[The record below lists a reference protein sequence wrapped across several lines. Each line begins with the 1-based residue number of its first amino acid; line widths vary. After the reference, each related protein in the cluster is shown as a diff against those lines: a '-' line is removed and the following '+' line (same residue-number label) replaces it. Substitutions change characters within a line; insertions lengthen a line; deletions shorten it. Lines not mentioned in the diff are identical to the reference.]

1 MNLKEEI
8 NYSIWCD
15 FIEREFLENGFQNLI
30 NDKIIHGATSNPA
43 IFEQSITSSD
53 AYSQQIN
60 MLQANET
67 KKIYEELAISD
78 IKRAAQLLKPLYDKD
93 ANDGFI
99 SLEVDPTLC
108 DDSKATVEE
117 GIRLHRQIGY
127 SNVMIKVPATEAGYI
142 AMEELTALGIN
153 VNATLIFSKEQ
164 SIKCANALNNGIV
177 KSGKDTKGVV
187 SIFVSRFDRMLDSR
201 LKSKDL
207 EVSKVGI
214 MNALKCYYEIEK
226 FNNNNIRTLFASTGV
241 KGDDLDPSYYI
252 DNLIYKNTINTAP
265 LATIKAWI
273 ENGSKSKSNIISEQE
288 CDIYFE
294 NLSKRSI
301 NIDQISKQLLNEGLN
316 AFKSSFEELLKKVKL

>member
-1 MNLKEEI
+1 MNLKKEI

-53 AYSQQIN
+53 AYAQQIN

-93 ANDGFI
+93 ADDGFI

-108 DDSKATVEE
+108 DDANATVEE
-117 GIRLHRQIGY
+117 GIRLYRQIGFN
-127 SNVMIKVPATEAGYI
+127 NVMIKVPATEAGYT
-142 AMEELTALGIN
+142 AMEELTTLGIN
-153 VNATLIFSKEQ
+153 VNATLIFSKQ
-164 SIKCANALNNGIV
+164 QAINSAKALNNGIL

-187 SIFVSRFDRMLDSR
+187 SIFVSRFDRTLDP
-201 LKSKDL
+201 LMKNKDL
-207 EVSKVGI
+207 EVAKVGI

-226 FNNNNIRTLFASTGV
+226 FENNNIRTLFASTGV
-241 KGDDLDPSYYI
+241 KGDDLEASYYI
-252 DNLIYKNTINTAP
+252 DKLIYKNTINTAP
-265 LATIKAWI
+265 LATIKDWI
-273 ENGSKSKSNIISEQE
+273 ENGSKIESDIITEKD
-288 CDIYFE
+288 CDLYFE
-294 NLSKRSI
+294 TLSKRNI
-301 NIDQISKQLLNEGLN
+301 NIDQVSKQLLNEGLSS
-316 AFKSSFEELLKKVKL
+316 FKSSFEELLKKVKL

>member
-30 NDKIIHGATSNPA
+30 DDKIIHGATSNPA
-43 IFEQSITSSD
+43 IFEQSITSSE
-53 AYSQQIN
+53 AYQQQIN

-67 KKIYEELAISD
+67 KKIYEELAITD

-108 DDSKATVEE
+108 DDTQATVEE
-117 GIRLHRQIGY
+117 GIRLHKQIGY
-127 SNVMIKVPATEAGYI
+127 NNVMIKVPATQAGYS
-142 AMEELTALGIN
+142 AMEELTSIGIN
-153 VNATLIFSKEQ
+153 VNATLIFSQEQ
-164 SIKCANALNNGIV
+164 AIKCADALNKGII
-177 KSGKDTKGVV
+177 KSAKDTKGVV
-187 SIFVSRFDRMLDSR
+187 SVFVSRFDRTLDSIM
-201 LKSKDL
+201 KNKDL

-214 MNALKCYYEIEK
+214 MNAIKCYYEIEK
-226 FNNNNIRTLFASTGV
+226 FENYNIRTLFASTGV
-241 KGDDLDPSYYI
+241 KGNDLDSSYYI

-273 ENGSKSKSNIISEQE
+273 ENGSKTESKIITEKE
-288 CDIYFE
+288 CDIFFE
-294 NLSKRSI
+294 KLLKRKIDI
-301 NIDQISKQLLNEGLN
+301 NQVSKQLLKEGLS

>member
-1 MNLKEEI
+1 MSLKEKI

-15 FIEREFLENGFQNLI
+15 FVERDFLENEFQNLI
-30 NDKIIHGATSNPA
+30 NDEIIHGATSNPA

-53 AYSQQIN
+53 AYRQQIN

-78 IKRAAQLLKPLYDKD
+78 IKRAAQLLKPLYEND

-108 DDSKATVEE
+108 DDAQATIEE
-117 GIRLHRQIGY
+117 GIRLEKQIGY
-127 SNVMIKVPATEAGYI
+127 ANVMIKVPATNAGYE
-142 AMEELTALGIN
+142 AMEQLTALGIN
-153 VNATLIFSKEQ
+153 VNATLIFSQEQ
-164 SIKCANALNNGIV
+164 AIKCAKALNEGII

-187 SIFVSRFDRMLDSR
+187 SIFVSRFDRTLDE
-201 LKSKDL
+201 LMIQKNL
-207 EVSKVGI
+207 EPGKVGI

-226 FNNNNIRTLFASTGV
+226 IQNNNIRTLFASTGV

-265 LATIKAWI
+265 LTTIKAWMQ
-273 ENGSKSKSNIISEQE
+273 NGNKEETTPISEDD
-288 CDIYFE
+288 CDRYFE
-294 NLSKRSI
+294 KLSKKNI
-301 NIDQISKQLLNEGLN
+301 NIDQVAKQLLNDGLN
-316 AFKSSFEELLKKVKL
+316 SFKSSFEVLLKKVKI

>member
-93 ANDGFI
+93 ADDGFI

-108 DDSKATVEE
+108 DDAKATVEE
-117 GIRLHRQIGY
+117 GIRLYRQIGY

-142 AMEELTALGIN
+142 AMAELTALGIN

-273 ENGSKSKSNIISEQE
+273 ENGSKVKSNLISEQE